1 MKISYKIVPTDSLEL
16 LSRNARYMEEPT
28 YRRLVENIKRDGGL
42 TSAPFCVQIDDKGER
57 FKVISGNHRVQAARD
72 AGINEILILYTD
84 QPMTDSEMISR
95 QLAHNAIEGKDDP
108 VLLRELYDEIND
120 VDWKEYTGL
129 SEDQIRELEKL
140 VNMTINPVSMSYM
153 AVTMLFVDSEAKHLQ
168 EVFESIQKDLAGRD
182 DVVYQNRMEDYNRLI
197 EAMQEV
203 KSAYNIK
210 NNAVALMLVLDVYE
224 RHKDDILNVAFTER
238 QEKDWIDLSL
248 VLGTSRIPVEAAKVL
263 NRAIDQMTARKEI
276 KAKNRWQ
283 AIEYLSADYL
293 GQ

>member
-1 MKISYKIVPTDSLEL
+1 MSIVEFDLRVIVFSKCVVHSLL
-16 LSRNARYMEEPT
+16 CNVCWSSCSRT
-28 YRRLVENIKRDGGL
+28 YGTRR
-42 TSAPFCVQIDDKGER
+42 
-57 FKVISGNHRVQAARD
+57 VI
-72 AGINEILILYTD
+72 
-84 QPMTDSEMISR
+84 
-95 QLAHNAIEGKDDP
+95 
-108 VLLRELYDEIND
+108 
-120 VDWKEYTGL
+120 
-129 SEDQIRELEKL
+129 
-140 VNMTINPVSMSYM
+140 
-153 AVTMLFVDSEAKHLQ
+153 
-168 EVFESIQKDLAGRD
+168 ESIQKDLAGRD

-203 KSAYNIK
+203 KSAYNVK